1 MKISIVIPA
10 FNVENHIG
18 NTLKSLIN
26 QTNKQ
31 FEAIIIN
38 DGSTDNTLKIAENIM
53 SESDLINYKIISQEN
68 GGVSLARNR
77 GLAHAIGKYVLF
89 LDGDDYVA
97 SDFVETVF
105 QYINQQEYD
114 VICWAFDTVTE
125 EEKSVQKY
133 FDKYRNKILNMTGIE
148 ALTNIFNNYMWICT
162 SSAVYRREFLS
173 EYDLKYTEG
182 CVCGEDLELTF
193 KALTRANNVI
203 FIDKVLSYYVQRRG
217 SITESYNIKRF
228 DAVLAMERAFNYINK
243 QIDIEKEELIIPHY
257 LYHFSLLIKLLQQKG
272 YSHKKCIK
280 VLVSDLDQNYPGLR
294 QEMLSMMKKY
304 KGKDYKLLLKIKAF
318 LISPFFYN
326 FLLDVKIK
334 LNKVSSKVNFME

>member
-77 GLAHAIGKYVLF
+77 GLEHATGKYVLF